1 MPATPAPI
9 KKRPAPVQNVSSKA
23 SKVRV
28 VSKNVAV
35 PVRNA
40 AKGGKGKEKET
51 SVYEKKKKRNVPVT
65 KSSRE
70 DSSEDSEDFEEGDGF
85 VNDVEP
91 GEMLLQAFGPG
102 EKKSV
107 SVPKD
112 PKASQERHKAQ
123 RLLHAQRRAI
133 KPHADLITEAKGV
146 WLLARQK
153 HIGSSER
160 QAHIQKLMNVVRG
173 HVKVIVLK
181 HDASRIIQ
189 TIVKYGGQ
197 KERNEIA
204 TELKGHYRDL
214 AQNKYSKFLVTKLIR
229 LCPAHR
235 ASILSEFQ
243 SHVLRLLLHR
253 EASSVLADAF
263 ELYVNAYERSLLLR
277 DFYGKEAN
285 LFTVTE
291 STEADKE
298 RAKKGLRG
306 ALEGAD
312 QERKRRIMNAA
323 KENLLAIFNN
333 SDKGAVTHAI
343 VHRAMWEYISV
354 TNEIPDETE
363 REKLRREIF
372 ESCQELLAEMVHTKD
387 GSRVVREFISQ
398 GAAKDRKQILKVIKP
413 HIERMCLDDEAQLVL
428 FTALD
433 SIDDTKLLAKS
444 VISSITEAL
453 SVVPK
458 PKSNTSPLHATP
470 QGRRTLISLLTP
482 RTRRHFTPAQITL
495 MAETDATRD
504 LTSKKPVALREEE
517 VRKAASPDL
526 VAWVMEKGENV
537 VTETGGCLVVT
548 EIMLYAD
555 ADKSSA
561 TASLLRPLAT
571 PYPSS
576 DSSNPHPIDLPHT
589 SRLYK
594 TLLQGGHFNQATQK
608 VDYTSAWNHVRFA
621 IAFANT
627 VGQDVIVS
635 MCTKGSRGG
644 AFVVA
649 ELCSTLVLGTANL
662 VHGEEGN
669 MDVVDEELEEERTKA
684 RKMVNKWFDKGVRK
698 EIEEQQG
705 MKGQKVLL
713 EALGR
718 LSC

>member
-9 KKRPAPVQNVSSKA
+9 KKRPAPAQNVSSKA

-28 VSKNVAV
+28 VSKHVAV

-70 DSSEDSEDFEEGDGF
+70 DSSEDSEDFEEGD
-85 VNDVEP
+85 NDVEP
-91 GEMLLQAFGPG
+91 GEMLLQAVGPGENKSAQAGDDDEMLLQAFGPG

-123 RLLHAQRRAI
+123 KLLHAQRRAI

-160 QAHIQKLMNVVRG
+160 QAHIQKLMSVVRG

-229 LCPAHR
+229 LCPTHR

-285 LFTVTE
+285 LFTVTA

-433 SIDDTKLLAKS
+433 TIDDTKLLTKS
-444 VISSITEAL
+444 VISSITETL

-504 LTSKKPVALREEE
+504 LTSKKPVTLREEE

-555 ADKSSA
+555 ADKTSA

-571 PYPSS
+571 SYPSS

-594 TLLQGGHFNQATQK
+594 TLLQGGHFNHANQK

-649 ELCSTLVLGTANL
+649 ELCSTL
-662 VHGEEGN
+662 
-669 MDVVDEELEEERTKA
+669 LEEERTKA

-698 EIEEQQG
+698 EIEEQEG